1 MNGLENDKMGITRKK
16 GKAKRK
22 AFICLLN
29 SRQSAVVVFSSFLK
43 IRNHHHQSSSIII
56 NHHHHHQESSSTK
69 LGRATSIVL
78 P

>member
-43 IRNHHHQSSSIII
+43 IRNHHHHHQSSSGIIK
-56 NHHHHHQESSSTK
+56 HK
-69 LGRATSIVL
+69 ARATSIVL